1 MNYNKTYAKY
11 LGKSIYHNLKLSKF
25 FFQHKTYKYF
35 IIIPMPAYIFGLLY
49 LWYSIYSMKN
59 IKDNIGHE
67 AHLGGAIAGF
77 FITIFLKPEIV
88 SNSLSTVLILLI
100 PIIYFYLKNR

>member
-1 MNYNKTYAKY
+1 
-11 LGKSIYHNLKLSKF
+11 
-25 FFQHKTYKYF
+25 
-35 IIIPMPAYIFGLLY
+35 
-49 LWYSIYSMKN
+49 MKN

-77 FITIFLKPEIV
+77 FITIFLKPEIFA
-88 SNSLSTVLILLI
+88 NNLSIVLILLI